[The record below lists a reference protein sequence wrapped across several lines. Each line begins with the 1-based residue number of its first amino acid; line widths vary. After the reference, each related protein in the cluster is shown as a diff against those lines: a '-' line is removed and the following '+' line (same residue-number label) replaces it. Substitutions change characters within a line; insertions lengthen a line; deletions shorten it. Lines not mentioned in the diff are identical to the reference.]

1 MKKETSI
8 QNRRKNRSV
17 IGDEKEEEVKG
28 NRGEAKLDGIED
40 TDMTSDIP

>member
-8 QNRRKNRSV
+8 QHRRKKKFE